1 MALAKLML
9 EPVNLLVMD
18 EPTNHLDMRSKDIL
32 KDALLKYDGTLIIVS
47 HDRSFLE
54 GLTDKVIE
62 FTGGGIKEHIGDIH
76 AFLQV
81 SGQDTLADSMVA
93 KKEKKPTKANGKS
106 PNDYKERK
114 AQEKELRKQ
123 KSSVKRKEDR
133 VSELEK
139 EIAEC
144 DEIMLDPTKCQKKMN
159 DKKWLDKYQSL
170 QTELATAMLEWEAA
184 CEKMEALEAR
194 D

>member
-1 MALAKLML
+1 
-9 EPVNLLVMD
+9 VNLLILD

-32 KDALLKYDGTLIIVS
+32 KDALLKYDGALIIVS

-76 AFLQV
+76 AFLKA
-81 SGQDTLADSMVA
+81 SGLDSMAESISA
-93 KKEKKPTKANGKS
+93 KKEKKPAKTDDKS

-114 AQEKELRKQ
+114 AKEKELRKH
-123 KSSVKRKEDR
+123 KSSVKRKEDK

-144 DEIMLDPTKCQKKMN
+144 DEIMLDPVKCQEKMN
-159 DKKWLDKYQSL
+159 DQKWLERYKSL
-170 QTELATAMLEWEAA
+170 QTELETAMLEWETA
-184 CEKMEALEAR
+184 CEKLEGMEAQA
-194 D
+194 